1 MAWLIHSDPFVRAAF
16 WIGSAAF
23 AATLLISLR
32 IVFLRVGLRRR
43 ERSTASTIG
52 KWRPIVTAVAAGAAP
67 ASMPTLERGEYIA
80 FIKLWLHFHVSL
92 RGNAADALNDLARSL
107 GCAAIA
113 HRMLAAGDRSQQ
125 LLAILVLGRLRDV
138 DAYPLLRRFASH
150 RARTLSMHASWA
162 LVQIDPARAAE
173 GMAPDMITNGDWPV
187 REVVTVL
194 QQARSECEPVLLAM
208 AARGQPGHL
217 PRLLQVIEGLRIA
230 LPPSLVATLLNDHDP
245 EILISVLRCIGDPGA
260 RSGVVP
266 LLQHSDWRVRLQA
279 ARTLGRIGRRDDLPA
294 LSSLLNDSQWWVRY
308 RTAQAIAGLPFLV
321 PGELE
326 TVAGN
331 TGDRYASDILRQVM
345 AEGRA

>member
-1 MAWLIHSDPFVRAAF
+1 MDSLIHSDPFVRAAF
-16 WIGSAAF
+16 WVGSAAF
-23 AATLLISLR
+23 GATLLISLQ

-43 ERSTASTIG
+43 ERLGASTVG
-52 KWRPIVTAVAAGAAP
+52 KWRPVITAAAAGVP
-67 ASMPTLERGEYIA
+67 PTSLPPLQRDEYVA

-92 RGNAADALNDLARSL
+92 RGNAAEALNALARSL
-107 GCAAIA
+107 GCARIA
-113 HRMLAAGDRSQQ
+113 RGMLESGDRSQQ
-125 LLAILVLGRLRDV
+125 LLAILVLGRLRDA
-138 DAYPLLRRFASH
+138 DAYPLLRRFSSH

-173 GMAPDMITNGDWPV
+173 GMAPDLITDGEWPV

-208 AARGQPGHL
+208 AARGAPAHL

-230 LPPSLVATLLNDHDP
+230 LPASLAASLLDDKDP
-245 EILISVLRCIGDPGA
+245 EILISVLRCIGDPAVRG
-260 RSGVVP
+260 GVLP
-266 LLQHSDWRVRLQA
+266 LLQHGDWRIRLQA

-294 LSSLLNDSQWWVRY
+294 LTGLLNDSQWWVRY
-308 RTAQAIAGLPFLV
+308 RTAQAIAGLPFLA

-326 TVAGN
+326 AVADN

-345 AEGRA
+345 AEGK